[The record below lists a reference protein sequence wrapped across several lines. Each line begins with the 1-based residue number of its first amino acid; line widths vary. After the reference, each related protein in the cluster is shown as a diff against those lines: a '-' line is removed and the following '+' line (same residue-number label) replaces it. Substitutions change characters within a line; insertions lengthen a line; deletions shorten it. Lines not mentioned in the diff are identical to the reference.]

1 MASKRTPRGFYA
13 LVTTLEALAAALP
26 VLADILEQRPAPRSE
41 VRAANRQRFIDL
53 SISLEPESHELLERT
68 LYEISDPSSRRY
80 GKHLTREEAKSLLL
94 PRQESAESVKRWL
107 FEAGVPDDHVRD
119 GGTLIHARLAVEH
132 AEQLL
137 STRFVDGHQSVTRL
151 AESVPT
157 DLRGHITTIHPRLVL
172 GDSGL
177 GESLQSKIQTQTSD
191 PPPDEGIAA
200 EQDGHV
206 DLQQCKTRITPA
218 CLRELYHM
226 GDTYAKPHKKSLLGV
241 AGFDGQAAQHDMLDK
256 FLSMFARYAI
266 GANFS
271 TELINGGK
279 NPQGEYYSAEANLDV
294 QYTIAMAYKVP
305 VRYYS
310 TGGEDH
316 DFIPDLDIS
325 DPKKEYIEPWLPFVS
340 HLLELPDDQLPQVV
354 SISYGVNEQA
364 VPKAHAK
371 QVCNM
376 FGLLGTR
383 GVSVI
388 VSSGDT
394 GPGVSCQSNDGT
406 NTTKFLPSF
415 PATCP
420 YVTSVGATES
430 NGPESA
436 TNFSSGGFSDY
447 WPRPAW
453 QEEVIGKYLTK
464 HGKQWQ
470 GYYSPKGRGVPDVA
484 AQGKA
489 FLTINHGLVAPAD
502 GTSAS
507 APVFASIVALLND
520 LRFQKGK
527 PPMGF
532 LNPWLYNIGHNGFT
546 DITVGR
552 SDGCL
557 GTSYSGAP
565 APKIPGAGW
574 DAVPGWDPVTGWG
587 TPLFD
592 SLKILACN

>member
-1 MASKRTPRGFYA
+1 MASKRLVKGFCA
-13 LVTTLEALAAALP
+13 LVATQAVFTTVQP
-26 VLADILEQRPAPRSE
+26 VLADSLEQTPAPRSE
-41 VRAANRQRFIDL
+41 VRAANRQHLIDL
-53 SISLEPESHELLERT
+53 SISLEPDSADLLERT
-68 LYEISDPSSRRY
+68 LYDISDPSSWRY

-94 PRQESAESVKRWL
+94 PRPESVESVKRWL
-107 FEAGVPDDHVRD
+107 SEAGIPDDRVRD
-119 GGTLIHARLAVEH
+119 EGSLIHARIATEH
-132 AEQLL
+132 AERLL
-137 STRFVDGHQSVTRL
+137 STRLVHDQELMTKLADFVP
-151 AESVPT
+151 A
-157 DLRGHITTIHPRLVL
+157 DLRGHITAIHPTLVL
-172 GDSGL
+172 GDSDL
-177 GESLQSKIQTQTSD
+177 GESLRSKRRMQASE
-191 PPPDEGIAA
+191 PPPGEGIAA
-200 EQDGHV
+200 EQNGHV
-206 DLQQCKTRITPA
+206 HLQQCKTRITPA
-218 CLRELYHM
+218 CLRKLYHM
-226 GDTYAKPHKKSLLGV
+226 GDTYAKPHNRSLLGV
-241 AGFDGQAAQHDMLDK
+241 VGFNGQAAQHDMLDK
-256 FLSMFARYAI
+256 FVEMFARYAI

-279 NPQGEYYSAEANLDV
+279 NPQGEYPSGEANLDI
-294 QYTIAMAYKVP
+294 QYTIAMAHKVP

-310 TGGEDH
+310 TGGEGH

-340 HLLELPDDQLPQVV
+340 HMLELPDDQLPHVV

-371 QVCNM
+371 QVCDL

-406 NTTKFLPSF
+406 NSTKFLPAF

-436 TNFSSGGFSDY
+436 MNFSSGGFSDY

-453 QEEVIGKYLTK
+453 QEKAVSSYLAK
-464 HGKQWQ
+464 HGKKWQ
-470 GYYSPKGRGVPDVA
+470 GYYNPEGRGTPDVA
-484 AQGKA
+484 AQGNA
-489 FLTINHGLVAPAD
+489 YVIVNHGKVAPAG

-520 LRFQKGK
+520 LRFQQGK
-527 PPMGF
+527 PSMGF
-532 LNPWLYNIGHNGFT
+532 LNPWLYSIGDQGFT
-546 DITVGR
+546 DITAGR

-565 APKIPGAGW
+565 APKVPGAGW

-592 SLKILACN
+592 RLKSLAGK

>member
-1 MASKRTPRGFYA
+1 MASKRIPRGFCA
-13 LVTTLEALAAALP
+13 LVATLAAFTAALP
-26 VLADILEQRPAPRSE
+26 ALADILPVPRSG

-68 LYEISDPSSRRY
+68 LYEISDPSSWRY
-80 GKHLTREEAKSLLL
+80 GKYLTREEAKSLLL
-94 PRQESAESVKRWL
+94 PRQEFTESVKRWL
-107 FEAGVPDDHVRD
+107 SEAGVADDRVRD
-119 GGTLIHARLAVEH
+119 GGTLIHARIAVEH
-132 AEQLL
+132 AEKLF
-137 STRFVDGHQSVTRL
+137 STRLVDGGELVTRL
-151 AESVPT
+151 ADSAPA
-157 DLRGHITTIHPRLVL
+157 DLHGHVTAIHPRLVL
-172 GDSGL
+172 ENPGPDEAL
-177 GESLQSKIQTQTSD
+177 HFKRRMQIND
-191 PPPDEGIAA
+191 PPPDDGIAA
-200 EQDGHV
+200 EQDDHM
-206 DLQQCKTRITPA
+206 DLQQCKTRITPT
-218 CLRELYHM
+218 CLRKLYHM
-226 GDTYAKPHKKSLLGV
+226 GDAYAKPHQKSLLGV
-241 AGFDGQAAQHDMLDK
+241 VGFDGQAAQHDMLDK

-279 NPQGEYYSAEANLDV
+279 NPQGEYYSGEANLDI
-294 QYTIAMAYKVP
+294 QYTIALAYKVP

-310 TGGEDH
+310 AGGEDH

-325 DPKKEYIEPWLPFVS
+325 NPKKEYIEPWIPFVS
-340 HLLELPDDQLPQVV
+340 HLVELPDDQLPQVV
-354 SISYGVNEQA
+354 SISYGVNEQV
-364 VPKAHAK
+364 VPEAHAK

-394 GPGVSCQSNDGT
+394 GPGISCQSNDGT

-436 TNFSSGGFSDY
+436 KNFSSGGFSDY

-453 QEEVIGKYLTK
+453 QEKAVGEYISK

-470 GYYSPKGRGVPDVA
+470 GYYNHTGRGVPDVA

-489 FLTINHGLVAPAD
+489 YIVVSHGKVAFAD

-507 APVFASIVALLND
+507 TPMFASIIALLND

-527 PPMGF
+527 PSMGF
-532 LNPWLYNIGHNGFT
+532 LNPWLYSIGHNGFT
-546 DITVGR
+546 DITAGR

-592 SLKILACN
+592 RLKNLACK